1 MIRQYARLMAHARQ
15 NMFWIPLTNI
25 VRRTARGLVL
35 DRPRLERLVK
45 LFTGEGL
52 WFIEGG
58 HLGQRHKR
66 EWNAEYFDLVPDGPR
81 ATSPEG
87 NAEIANISRQLMQVI
102 RENKWQDRWIQHVTD
117 EPTAEN
123 AVDYRIFVGM
133 AHKYMPGLPILDATM
148 DVTLAGSVD
157 IWCPQV
163 QEYQRHRREFSGV
176 QKLGDKVYFYTC
188 CCPGGPW
195 LNRLLDMELLR
206 PALFGWAAARFAL
219 DGFLH
224 WGFNYWQPGQDPFQM
239 NNIPWPPG
247 DAPKPNCLPAGD
259 THICYPGSDGP
270 WSSVR
275 LEAQREGFEDYELLK
290 TLGEKNRAALQRVS
304 GRAIRAFD
312 RYARDVSV
320 YRRARRALL
329 EATQ

>member
-1 MIRQYARLMAHARQ
+1 
-15 NMFWIPLTNI
+15 
-25 VRRTARGLVL
+25 
-35 DRPRLERLVK
+35 
-45 LFTGEGL
+45 
-52 WFIEGG
+52 
-58 HLGQRHKR
+58 
-66 EWNAEYFDLVPDGPR
+66 
-81 ATSPEG
+81 
-87 NAEIANISRQLMQVI
+87 
-102 RENKWQDRWIQHVTD
+102 
-117 EPTAEN
+117 
-123 AVDYRIFVGM
+123 
-133 AHKYMPGLPILDATM
+133 MPGVPILDATM

-157 IWCPQV
+157 IWCPQA
-163 QEYQRHRREFSGV
+163 QEYQRHRREFRGV

-206 PALFGWAAARFAL
+206 PALFGWAAARFGL

-247 DAPKPNCLPAGD
+247 DGPKPNCLPAGD
-259 THICYPGSDGP
+259 THISYPGSDGP

-320 YRRARRALL
+320 FRRARRALL